1 MIKLSVMIL
10 SVRKI
15 SVRNLLLRTFTA
27 FAILALP
34 VAQVQA
40 QSILRDAETE
50 AFLRHVSEPIFLA
63 AGLTP
68 SSVKI
73 YLLNDKSLNAFVTG
87 GQNIFLHSGL
97 IIASDDIDQLLGVIA
112 HETGH
117 IAGGHL
123 SRIGEAASTAGN
135 ISIMSM
141 VLGAAAILAGGGDA
155 GMGILMAGQSVAQ
168 RQFLSYSRV
177 QESSSDQ
184 AGARYLTESG
194 ISGRGLVEFFD
205 KLRDQEVMAQVRQD
219 PYVRSHPLNR
229 TRILALE
236 QEVTTSPFYNTPPN
250 AENNE
255 AFNRIKAKL
264 SGYLDKPAQTLRKYP
279 LNDTSISA
287 RYSRVYAYHKALEW
301 DLALAETEELLK
313 VEPNNPFFYEI
324 KGQVLFENGKVL
336 DSLPVFE
343 QATKLAP
350 NEPLV
355 ATALGQAMV
364 SLEDETMMKRA
375 IPILEDAVR
384 QDSGNSFAWFN
395 LAKAYSWT
403 GDEAKAS
410 LATAE
415 RFYAIGRAGQAVMH
429 ANRALETLKVGTPE
443 WLRAQDILF
452 VSEEAAAR
460 EKKREKRRRLG
471 LDENGNG
478 FRITRGEEKEEPKK
492 TALDKYRDQL
502 ADKPE

>member
-1 MIKLSVMIL
+1 MH
-10 SVRKI
+10 VRK
-15 SVRNLLLRTFTA
+15 LLLQTFTF
-27 FAILALP
+27 FAVLALP
-34 VAQVQA
+34 IAQVQA

-50 AFLRHVSEPIFLA
+50 AFLRHVSEPIFRA

-97 IIASDDIDQLLGVIA
+97 IIESDNIDQLLGVIA

-123 SRIGEAASTAGN
+123 NRIGDAANTAGN

-155 GMGILMAGQSVAQ
+155 GVGILMAGQSVAQ

-184 AGARYLTESG
+184 AGAKYLNAAG

-205 KLRDQEVMAQVRQD
+205 KLRDQEILAQIRQD

-229 TRILALE
+229 TRILSLE
-236 QEVTTSPFYNTPPN
+236 EVVSSSPYYDTPPN
-250 AENNE
+250 TNNNA
-255 AFNRIKAKL
+255 AFSRIKAKL
-264 SGYLDKPAQTLRKYP
+264 SGYLDKPQQTLRKYP
-279 LNDTSISA
+279 LTDTSISA

-301 DLALAETEELLK
+301 DLALAEADELLK
-313 VEPNNPFFYEI
+313 VEPNNPYFYEI
-324 KGQVLFENGKVL
+324 KGQVLFENGKVREA
-336 DSLPVFE
+336 LPVLE
-343 QATKLAP
+343 KATALAP
-350 NEPLV
+350 REPLV

-364 SLEDETMMKRA
+364 SLEDKALMARA

-384 QDSGNSFAWFN
+384 KDSGNSFAWFN

-403 GDEAKAS
+403 GEEPKAA

-415 RFYAIGRAGQAVMH
+415 RFFSMGRASQALLH
-429 ANRALETLKVGTPE
+429 ARRAVEGLKEGSPD

-452 VSEEAAAR
+452 VSEQAAAR
-460 EKKREKRRRLG
+460 EKKRRRRASL
-471 LDENGNG
+471 NGEEG
-478 FRITRGEEKEEPKK
+478 FEAAGAHFSFTRGEQKEAPKK
-492 TALDKYRDQL
+492 TALEKYRAQFT
-502 ADKPE
+502 ADPEQPD

>member
-1 MIKLSVMIL
+1 MRKL
-10 SVRKI
+10 K
-15 SVRNLLLRTFTA
+15 LRIITFLA
-27 FAILALP
+27 VLALP

-50 AFLRHVSEPIFLA
+50 AFLRHISEPIFLS

-87 GQNIFLHSGL
+87 GQNIFIHSGL
-97 IIASDDIDQLLGVIA
+97 VIASDNIDQLLGVIA

-123 SRIGEAASTAGN
+123 SRIGEVASTAGG

-155 GMGILMAGQSVAQ
+155 GLGIMMAGQSVAQ
-168 RQFLSYSRV
+168 RQFLAYSRV
-177 QESSSDQ
+177 QESASDQ
-184 AGARYLTESG
+184 AGARYLRESG

-205 KLRDQEVMAQVRQD
+205 KLRDQEILAQIRQD

-229 TRILALE
+229 QRILALE
-236 QEVTTSPFYNTPPN
+236 QEVTSSPFYDTPPN
-250 AENNE
+250 AANEE
-255 AFNRIKAKL
+255 AFNRLKAKL
-264 SGYLDKPAQTLRKYP
+264 SGYLDDPVQTLRKYP
-279 LNDTSISA
+279 LTDTSVSA

-301 DLALAETEELLK
+301 DLALAEADELLK
-313 VEPNNPFFYEI
+313 VEPNNPFFHEI
-324 KGQVLFENGKVL
+324 KGQVLFENGKVQEA
-336 DSLPVFE
+336 LPVLE
-343 QATKLAP
+343 AATRLAP
-350 NEPLV
+350 GEPLV
-355 ATALGQAMV
+355 ATAFGQAMV
-364 SLEDETMMKRA
+364 SLEDKAMMERA

-384 QDSGNSFAWFN
+384 KDSGNSFAWFN

-403 GDEAKAS
+403 GEPAKAS

-415 RFYAIGRAGQAVMH
+415 RFFAMGRASQAVIH
-429 ANRALETLKVGTPE
+429 ARRAVTGFKQGTPE

-460 EKKREKRRRLG
+460 QRKREKRRLSG
-471 LDENGNG
+471 LDQNGNG
-478 FRITRGEEKEEPKK
+478 FTITNGKEKQAHEKD
-492 TALDKYRDQL
+492 ALEKYRKEI
-502 ADKPE
+502 AGEPG